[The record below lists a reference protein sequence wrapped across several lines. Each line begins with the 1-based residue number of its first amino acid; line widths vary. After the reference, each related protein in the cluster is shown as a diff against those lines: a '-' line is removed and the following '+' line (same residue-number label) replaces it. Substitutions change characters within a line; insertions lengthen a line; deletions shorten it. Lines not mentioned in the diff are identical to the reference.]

1 MPKGER
7 ATLTGENSSRWLED
21 HIRGSIQNAKEDNEL
36 KQIKVRF
43 APSPTG
49 PLHIGGAR
57 SALFNWLFAR
67 HYGGKFLV
75 RIEDTDLERS
85 SRESEENILDSLTWL
100 GLDWDEGIGVGGP
113 GGPYRQTERLDLYH
127 KYAHQLLEQGHAYYC
142 YCTEEELAA
151 EREALLSAGEM
162 VRYLG
167 RCRNLGSEDRARLE
181 NEGRRTVLRFKIPDE
196 RVVTV
201 ADQVRG
207 QVKFECSGMGDFII
221 LKSDGVPTYNFA
233 VVVDDHLMDITHV
246 LRAEE
251 HLSNTPR
258 QILLCEALGWE
269 SPAFAHISLIL
280 GKDRSKMSKR
290 HGATAIE
297 QYQALGY
304 LPEALVNFM
313 ALLGWSPGGEEEVF
327 TLVQLQE
334 QFSLDRVAKNPAV
347 FDLDKLNWLNG
358 FYIRQSS
365 LDRVT
370 SLAIP
375 FLQRAGYLSSDVTP
389 EELAWAK
396 LLVTATREYLANMSE
411 ITSHVS
417 MFFQDPDYSEA
428 DVRAVLEQEQVAT
441 VLGAIKD
448 KLSEAFEQKVLD
460 EQVVKEFLKKL
471 PKELGVG
478 GKKIYLPLRA
488 ALTGRTKGPE
498 LYHIIPVL
506 GLKRAVIRLERALKF
521 IG

>member
-1 MPKGER
+1 MK
-7 ATLTGENSSRWLED
+7 
-21 HIRGSIQNAKEDNEL
+21 H
-36 KQIKVRF
+36 IKVRF

-67 HYGGKFLV
+67 RYGGKFLV

-85 SRESEENILDSLTWL
+85 SRESEENILASLTWL
-100 GLDWDEGIGVGGP
+100 GLDWDEGIGVGGS

-127 KYAHQLLEQGHAYYC
+127 KYARRLLEQGQAYYC
-142 YCTEEELAA
+142 YCTEEELAT

-167 RCRNLGSEDRARLE
+167 RCRKLRREDGLQLE
-181 NEGRRTVLRFKIPDE
+181 NEGRRAVLRFRVPDE
-196 RVVTV
+196 RVVIV

-221 LKSDGVPTYNFA
+221 LKSDDVPTYNFA
-233 VVVDDHLMDITHV
+233 VVVDDHLMGITHV

-258 QILLCEALGWE
+258 QILLYEALGWE
-269 SPAFAHISLIL
+269 IPVFAHISLIL

-290 HGATAIE
+290 HGAAAIE

-327 TLVQLQE
+327 TLDQLQE
-334 QFSLDRVAKNPAV
+334 QFSLDRLAKNPAV

-358 FYIRQSS
+358 YYIRQSS

-375 FLQRAGYLSSDVTP
+375 FLQRAGYLSSEATP
-389 EELAWAK
+389 EEQDWAR
-396 LLVTATREYLANMSE
+396 LLVTAVREYLSNMSE
-411 ITSHVS
+411 ITNHAAL
-417 MFFQDPDYSEA
+417 FFQVPDYNDPEA
-428 DVRAVLEQEQVAT
+428 RAVLEQEQVAP

-448 KLSEAFEQKVLD
+448 RLIKTFDQKVLD
-460 EQVVKEFLKKL
+460 EQGVKDFLKKM
-471 PKELGVG
+471 PKDLGVG

-498 LYHIIPVL
+498 LYHLIPVL
-506 GLKRAVIRLERALKF
+506 GLNRAVVRLESALGF
-521 IG
+521 IFAQHSGSDLDV